1 MKILID
7 NINLFFDNEKV
18 KKLMMIQILKLLR
31 KEEIINEYQFRMS
44 MMKLD

>member
-1 MKILID
+1 MEILIN
-7 NINLFFDNEKV
+7 NINLFFDDEQV

>member
-1 MKILID
+1 MEILIN
-7 NINLFFDNEKV
+7 NINLFFDNEQV